1 VLRGTLYLYGKAGIS
16 AYCIGFIEYLVIIK
30 FVLPCSDSG

>member
-1 VLRGTLYLYGKAGIS
+1 MS

-30 FVLPCSDSG
+30 FVLPRTMQW

>member
-1 VLRGTLYLYGKAGIS
+1 MEKHEFQHIALVSLNI
-16 AYCIGFIEYLVIIK
+16 LVIIK

>member
-1 VLRGTLYLYGKAGIS
+1 MCSEAQ
-16 AYCIGFIEYLVIIK
+16 CIGFIEYLVIIK